1 MLKNYF
7 EIDENQTVGSF
18 LKEVKDKKNTQ
29 YIILKTLPKS
39 FVDIRTISLRLH
51 NREEK
56 LKNLKKTLS
65 KTLTSDKSELVSFLI
80 ESGDRVVETKD
91 GYYDFLD
98 ALSDILEAEH
108 EFLKQKIST
117 VTRKEIFA
125 LNEKD
130 KISTARNIFLKNR
143 VNILPIIEKDLSVI
157 GELRPMDL
165 MAYALHQAESDRADF
180 YNQNY
185 ENASTMNMAVSN
197 ISNKKPITIDK
208 EMSVKDAIKIFIS
221 KKIPSL
227 IVTENNDKLYTVIS
241 YKDIFKQVKKDVEV
255 LGYSVEYVGSEDL
268 FEDEFDLIQDY
279 TEKAIKKISTISP
292 YNKLKLTFKEHG
304 KSEGS
309 HMKKI
314 EVNMILSHGKKIIH
328 FDKDVS
334 GGTSDEEHNDKRK
347 EKRNLPQAVMEGLSV
362 LIKKV
367 KEEKEKEKKR

>member
-1 MLKNYF
+1 M
-7 EIDENQTVGSF
+7 
-18 LKEVKDKKNTQ
+18 
-29 YIILKTLPKS
+29 
-39 FVDIRTISLRLH
+39 
-51 NREEK
+51 
-56 LKNLKKTLS
+56 
-65 KTLTSDKSELVSFLI
+65 
-80 ESGDRVVETKD
+80 
-91 GYYDFLD
+91 
-98 ALSDILEAEH
+98 
-108 EFLKQKIST
+108 
-117 VTRKEIFA
+117 
-125 LNEKD
+125 
-130 KISTARNIFLKNR
+130 IFLNK
-143 VNILPIIEKDLSVI
+143 KDLSVI

-165 MAYALHQAESDRADF
+165 MAYALHQAESDRADY

-197 ISNKKPITIDK
+197 ISNKKPITLDK
-208 EMSVKDAIKIFIS
+208 EMSVKDAIKIFVS

-227 IVTENNDKLYTVIS
+227 IVTENNDKLFTVIS

-279 TEKAIKKISTISP
+279 AEKIIKKISTMSP
-292 YNKLKLTFKEHG
+292 YNKLKVTFKEHG

-347 EKRNLPQAVMEGLSV
+347 EKRNLPQVVMEGLSV
-362 LIKKV
+362 LVKKV
-367 KEEKEKEKKR
+367 KEEKDKEKKR

>member
-29 YIILKTLPKS
+29 YIILKTIPKS

-51 NREEK
+51 NKEEK

-65 KTLTSDKSELVSFLI
+65 KSLSSDRGELVNFLI
-80 ESGDRVVETKD
+80 ESGDRVIETKD
-91 GYYDFLD
+91 GYYDFID
-98 ALSDILEAEH
+98 ALNDILAGEH
-108 EFLKQKIST
+108 DFLKSKISS

-130 KISTARNIFLKNR
+130 MISTARNIFIRQR
-143 VNILPIIEKDLSVI
+143 VNILPIIDKDLKIS

-165 MAYALHQAESDRADF
+165 MAYVLHQAESDRADF

-185 ENASTMNMAVSN
+185 ENSPTMNMSVSN
-197 ISNKKPITIDK
+197 LANKKPITIDK
-208 EMSVKDAIKIFIS
+208 DMSVKDAIKIFVS

-227 IVTENNDKLYTVIS
+227 IVTESGDKLYTVIS
-241 YKDIFKQVKKDVEV
+241 YKDIFKQVKKDLEV
-255 LGYSVEYVGSEDL
+255 LGYSIDYVGSDDL

-279 TEKAIKKISTISP
+279 VEKSIKKISNMSP
-292 YNKLKLTFKEHG
+292 YNKLKVTFKQHG

-314 EVNMILSHGKKIIH
+314 EVNMILSHGKKILH

-347 EKRNLPQAVMEGLSV
+347 EKWNVPQVVMEGLNV

-367 KEEKEKEKKR
+367 KEEKEKDKKK